1 MKPNEIFVIED
12 NDTMR
17 LGMVETLKR
26 ENYNV
31 NEFANPSDALESFFQ
46 NPVSILI
53 TDLKMEPI
61 SGIEVLQK
69 VKKFSPQ
76 TEVLVVS
83 AFGNVE
89 NAVNAMKL
97 GAADFLTKPFS
108 TEELRLRVK
117 KMFEKV
123 QNKNELEKLHEKNRF
138 LNQELFP
145 HYENLIGKSEAIE
158 NVFEMIERVAKED
171 CSVLLEGESGTGKE
185 LVASAIHQKSLR
197 KNESFIKVNCGAL
210 NDNLLES
217 ELFGHEKGAFT
228 NAFRQK
234 KGRFELSDKGT
245 LFMDEIGDISQVM
258 QVKLLRVLQEGEF
271 ERVGGETTL
280 KTDVRIISA
289 THRNFTKL
297 ISEQKF
303 REDLYYRLNVIPIK
317 IPALRERREDIPL
330 LVNYFFQKLAKKR
343 NQPPK
348 VISEEG
354 MNLLQNYSWNGNVRE
369 LENVVERLNVVSPK
383 DEIDTNLVAQ
393 FLGEPISGLTTFEN
407 LPLMEAVDSFEK
419 NLIVNA
425 LKKCN
430 GVKNQA
436 AKMLGV
442 RTSALYYKLEKYG
455 LM

>member
-1 MKPNEIFVIED
+1 MKLNDIFVIED

-69 VKKFSPQ
+69 VKEFSPQ

-228 NAFRQK
+228 NAHKQK
-234 KGRFELSDKGT
+234 KGRFELADKGT
-245 LFMDEIGDISQVM
+245 LFMDEIGDISQIM

-280 KTDVRIISA
+280 KTDVRMISA
-289 THRNFTKL
+289 THRNFAKL

-303 REDLYYRLNVIPIK
+303 REDLFYRLNVIPIK

-343 NQPPK
+343 SQPPK
-348 VISEEG
+348 VISKEG
-354 MNLLQNYSWNGNVRE
+354 MNLLQNYSWHGNVRE
-369 LENVVERLNVVSPK
+369 LENVVERLNVVSRK

-393 FLGEPISGLTTFEN
+393 FLGEPISGLTNFEN